1 MSLYITSLNSGSNGN
16 CYYVGNEKEAVLIDA
31 GISCRET
38 EKRLTRSGL
47 SVQSIKA
54 VFISHEHSDH
64 IRGLEVFARKHRL
77 PVYITPSTQKNS
89 SLQLDEKLVRHFNAY
104 EEVCIGQ
111 LAVIAFPKLHDA
123 CDPHSFTIAHAG
135 VTIGVFTDIG
145 YACTHVIENFKRCD
159 AVFLEANYDETM
171 LEEGHYPYH
180 LKKRISGDRGHLSNK
195 QALELFVRHKTPQLS
210 HIILSHLSKE
220 NNSPQ
225 LVERLFLQHA
235 GKTQVVVA
243 SREYETAVFCIQK
256 NEMSQLQET
265 TEKETTEK
273 MIVQRQVVQMRLF

>member
-47 SVQSIKA
+47 SVHNIKA

-77 PVYITPSTQKNS
+77 PVYITPSTQKSS
-89 SLQLDEKLVRHFNAY
+89 SLQLDEKFVCNFNAY
-104 EEVCIGQ
+104 EEICIGQ
-111 LAVIAFPKLHDA
+111 LRVTAFPKLHDA
-123 CDPHSFTIAHAG
+123 SDPHSFTIAHAG

-145 YACTHVIENFKRCD
+145 YACSHVIENFKRCD
-159 AVFLEANYDETM
+159 AVFLEANYDEAM
-171 LEEGHYPYH
+171 LEEGPYPYR
-180 LKKRISGDRGHLSNK
+180 LKRRISGNKGHLSNT
-195 QALELFVRHKTPQLS
+195 QALELFMKHKRPQLS

-243 SREYETAVFCIQK
+243 SREYETDVFYIQK
-256 NEMSQLQET
+256 NEMSQLPET
-265 TEKETTEK
+265 TERMFVK
-273 MIVQRQVVQMRLF
+273 RQAVQMSLF

>member
-31 GISCRET
+31 GISCREM
-38 EKRLTRSGL
+38 EKRLARSGL
-47 SVQSIKA
+47 SVLTIKA
-54 VFISHEHSDH
+54 VFISHEHADH

-77 PVYITPSTQKNS
+77 PVYITPRTQKNS
-89 SLQLDEKLVRHFNAY
+89 SLQLDEKFVYSFNAY
-104 EEVCIGQ
+104 EEICIGE
-111 LAVIAFPKLHDA
+111 LRVTAFPKLHDA
-123 CDPHSFTIAHAG
+123 SDPHSFTITQAG

-145 YACTHVIENFKRCD
+145 YACSHVIENFKRCD

-171 LEEGHYPYH
+171 LDEGHYPYH
-180 LKKRISGDRGHLSNK
+180 LKKRISSDKGHLSNK
-195 QALELFVRHKTPQLS
+195 QALELFVQHKTPQLS

-243 SREYETAVFCIQK
+243 SREYETAVFYIQK
-256 NEMSQLQET
+256 NDTSRLPET
-265 TEKETTEK
+265 IKR
-273 MIVQRQVVQMRLF
+273 ISVQQPVVQMSLF